1 MSTTNIK
8 RRLRQRRRTRIR
20 KKIYGTPDRP
30 RFCVFRS
37 ARHISAQIIDDVQG
51 STFVVASTNE
61 KAVKDNPEMSGKK
74 KLEKAVYVGKLAA
87 ERAKEKG
94 ITTVVF
100 DRGGFLYHGRVKA
113 VLEGA
118 REAGLK
124 C

>member
-1 MSTTNIK
+1 MSTTNRK
-8 RRLRQRRRTRIR
+8 KQLRQRRKIGIR
-20 KKIYGTPDRP
+20 KKILGTPDRP

-37 ARHISAQIIDDVQG
+37 ARHISAQIIDDTRG
-51 STFVVASTNE
+51 HTFVAASTNE
-61 KAVKDNPEMSGKK
+61 KAVTENAELAGKK
-74 KLEKAVYVGKLAA
+74 KVERAGYVGKLAA
-87 ERAKEKG
+87 ERALEKG
-94 ITTVVF
+94 ITAVVF